1 MSLVGLGIT
10 FGIVGSIAINTGNNV
25 QSLGIHQLEL
35 ELAGKMFSR
44 SDNLG
49 AVVLG
54 LSDVAPGSFFKSKTW
69 VIGTFIFVTGALLN
83 FASYGFAPQS
93 TLASLESIQFV
104 TNLFLGKLLL
114 KKPISMLMYLGTLF
128 IVAGTVVTVTFSSKE
143 GAEIENIR
151 DLIEL
156 WDNWWWIGYLIFLVS
171 VAMLLKL
178 ADWGVSKRKN
188 NKLEDNDDDSDIA
201 EFKTEEISEENI
213 EAIIYAVF
221 SALWG
226 TLSVVFAK
234 LLALLLEL
242 QAKDMNI
249 FSHWFTYICIICW
262 LVLMIYWLYRLNS
275 ALGQYNPL
283 LIVPLL
289 QANFIIF
296 ATISGGIYFQE
307 FRYMSNTMWIGF
319 TSGIVLMFA
328 GIYLQ
333 IPPRDT
339 SHDSCPE
346 IYRPSWSEKEITDIA
361 CVTLSELKGFQ
372 SNVKSISVLF
382 MGGTSRLNQTM
393 FDRRTLTMLTES
405 DFANMAEAGNERPE
419 WEKKRRAR
427 SLEEKSKSPFFKN
440 KRKIF
445 ELRSLSYKSN
455 APVDTKAKIS
465 LKENG
470 NPGSGL
476 KINADGGISMQS
488 SVDSLMIPS

>member
-114 KKPISMLMYLGTLF
+114 KKPISRLMYLGTLL
-128 IVAGTVVTVTFSSKE
+128 IVAGTVVTVTFSSKK
-143 GAEIENIR
+143 GAAIESIR

-156 WDNWWWIGYLIFLVS
+156 WNNYWWIGYLIFLLSIAV
-171 VAMLLKL
+171 LLKL
-178 ADWGVSKRKN
+178 ADWVVSKRKN
-188 NKLEDNDDDSDIA
+188 YKSEHTDNDSVSA
-201 EFKTEEISEENI
+201 EFSTDENSEENI

-307 FRYMSNTMWIGF
+307 FRYMNNTKWIGF
-319 TSGIVLMFA
+319 ITGIVLMFA

-339 SHDSCPE
+339 SLVSCPE
-346 IYRPSWSEKEITDIA
+346 FSRPSWSDKEITDIS
-361 CVTLSELKGFQ
+361 CVAGSELKAPQ

-382 MGGTSRLNQTM
+382 MAGTSRLNQNT
-393 FDRRTLTMLTES
+393 FDMRTLTMIRDT
-405 DFANMAEAGNERPE
+405 DFPNMAETGSERPE
-419 WEKKRRAR
+419 WKKRAR
-427 SLEEKSKSPFFKN
+427 SVEEKSKPPLFKDMW
-440 KRKIF
+440 KTF
-445 ELRSLSYKSN
+445 QFRSLSARLSW
-455 APVDTKAKIS
+455 
-465 LKENG
+465 KENG
-470 NPGSGL
+470 DAGSGL
-476 KINADGGISMQS
+476 KIHADGRRSRQS
-488 SVDSLMIPS
+488 SNDSLMIPP